1 MTIGVAL
8 AVLSTIIGLSAKPA
22 GADVQSDQAEIT
34 ALGSRIAQDG
44 AQVQQLV
51 NGYNQAQT
59 HQAVVAAELVVART
73 HLDADRQAEARAQ
86 GSLRRLALNS
96 YMSGDPDNATLTMFD
111 TSASI
116 SVETEQEYTQVAS
129 TGLNN
134 AIDAVMLDVQRTQ
147 AAASQ
152 LHAAQSASQAS
163 VVQLTAARQAAQAAL
178 DHDNALLS
186 QVQGNLQSLLVA
198 AAQQRAAAQQA
209 QEEAMAAAQERAAAQ
224 AAAQAAAAHGAGSP
238 PGPSHPVSVTFTPT
252 PGSYVNPLRAIS
264 ALSPERVDQGVDYSG
279 YGPIYALGEGVV
291 LSTSNGGWPGG
302 TYITYRL
309 TDGPASGLVVY
320 AAEDIDPQ
328 VTVGQTVTP
337 ATVLGTVYEGPSGIE
352 TGWANASG
360 DGTTMANDA
369 GQFSGANSTAF
380 GANFSQLLASLGAPP
395 GVPQNDPPTGSLP
408 AGWPN
413 W

>member
-1 MTIGVAL
+1 MTIGVVL

-129 TGLNN
+129 AGLNN

-152 LHAAQSASQAS
+152 LHAAQSHLRRVWCSSRPPARRHRPRSTTTTRCSPRYRATCSRCWLQPHNS
-163 VVQLTAARQAAQAAL
+163 VLPHSRLRKRQWRPRRS
-178 DHDNALLS
+178 ALLRKS
-186 QVQGNLQSLLVA
+186 PRRPPPLTGRVRRQGL
-198 AAQQRAAAQQA
+198 RI
-209 QEEAMAAAQERAAAQ
+209 
-224 AAAQAAAAHGAGSP
+224 
-238 PGPSHPVSVTFTPT
+238 PSV
-252 PGSYVNPLRAIS
+252 
-264 ALSPERVDQGVDYSG
+264 
-279 YGPIYALGEGVV
+279 
-291 LSTSNGGWPGG
+291 
-302 TYITYRL
+302 
-309 TDGPASGLVVY
+309 
-320 AAEDIDPQ
+320 
-328 VTVGQTVTP
+328 
-337 ATVLGTVYEGPSGIE
+337 
-352 TGWANASG
+352 
-360 DGTTMANDA
+360 
-369 GQFSGANSTAF
+369 
-380 GANFSQLLASLGAPP
+380 
-395 GVPQNDPPTGSLP
+395 
-408 AGWPN
+408 
-413 W
+413 